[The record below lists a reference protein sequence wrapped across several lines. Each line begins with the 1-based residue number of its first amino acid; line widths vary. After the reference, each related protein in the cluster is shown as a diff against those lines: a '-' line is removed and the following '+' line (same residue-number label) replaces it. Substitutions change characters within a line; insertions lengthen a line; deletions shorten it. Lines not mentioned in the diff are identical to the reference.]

1 MKRFFVVF
9 LGVILMMS
17 ICLSSCAFGETEGP
31 EISEIES
38 LGETSFQ
45 SSVSDTLETTDSVS
59 EGASDSFNETTESE
73 SEIDSETSQEEESD
87 TVGETS
93 SETLSETGATDT
105 DTQNG
110 DESETVTETTTET
123 VTETTIETVHEY
135 VTEADSG
142 EGYEHII
149 LDRRFDLGFG
159 CEWNL
164 GKKYTL
170 DSGLKQGS
178 VTHYQDIGRPFYV
191 LPHGL
196 ATSGEAVNGL
206 IASSGLEDRVYWQFE
221 EGYKK
226 HFVDAE
232 GRAPFE
238 LQDHRLVVNS
248 IIARNDQNV
257 LRIEQYNDYLH
268 KIYPE
273 LYPESNPLLVKA
285 VESNREGKIVFSYN
299 SYNDISNAAYATSAQ
314 FAEDTWPHL
323 LLHQSFAEPVDLA
336 KYSSIEFS
344 MTVKVN
350 RADQI
355 NTWPQGESDRY
366 DQPLPPEGA
375 AVSPSESSL
384 QTYFFIRSKKAPYT
398 LGAFVG
404 ILLSSTNESV
414 RREHLGIE
422 QNGIDFYRIDLGNK
436 EGKRFGLRGKWLE
449 VGDET
454 TVTVDLI
461 EYLEF
466 VLTTRFDNGNPDSKW
481 YGVGV
486 DDVYLSFF
494 NVGYEYVGNWD
505 CEYELSDLWARGIID
520 TEFSENPENPENP
533 DIPETEKYDGNWHL
547 SVDEFGYG
555 TSISGES
562 GRIVGAATNNTVGST
577 ITGGEGSCPK
587 LVADHVHLRSGW
599 IAVDGYEI
607 KSFTCK
613 VYSADGSLLKSV
625 ALGFYEVDSG
635 VVDHV
640 MNNMGYGEGTSP
652 HRFNGNPNIIT
663 LGEYAEQTVTLVY
676 EVELVESE
684 YTVEMIRLEVAVP
697 KND

>member
-1 MKRFFVVF
+1 
-9 LGVILMMS
+9 MMS
-17 ICLSSCAFGETEGP
+17 PCLSACTFDESDRH
-31 EISEIES
+31 EISETELNESVASHKQGTEDSVESTTGANEDTTLTKAESVTETATIES
-38 LGETSFQ
+38 T
-45 SSVSDTLETTDSVS
+45 
-59 EGASDSFNETTESE
+59 ATESE
-73 SEIDSETSQEEESD
+73 ADSETETEIES
-87 TVGETS
+87 E
-93 SETLSETGATDT
+93 A
-105 DTQNG
+105 
-110 DESETVTETTTET
+110 ESETASP
-123 VTETTIETVHEY
+123 Y
-135 VTEADSG
+135 VTESDSG

-178 VTHYQDIGRPFYV
+178 VTQYQDIGKPFYV
-191 LPHGL
+191 LPLGL
-196 ATSGEAVNGL
+196 ATQGEGL
-206 IASSGLEDRVYWQFE
+206 DGFIAASGLEDKVYWQFE

-226 HFVDAE
+226 HFIDTE
-232 GRAPFE
+232 GKGPFE

-248 IIARNDQNV
+248 IIAQNDENG
-257 LRIEQYNDYLH
+257 LRIEQYNDYPH
-268 KIYPE
+268 MTYPDR
-273 LYPESNPLLVKA
+273 YPESDPLLVKS
-285 VESNREGKIVFSYN
+285 VDSNREGKIVFSYN
-299 SYNDISNAAYATSAQ
+299 SHNDISNAAYATSAQ

-355 NTWPQGESDRY
+355 NTWPQGESERY
-366 DQPLPPEGA
+366 DQPLPPAGA

-404 ILLSSTNESV
+404 IMMSSTNESV

-436 EGKRFGLRGKWLE
+436 ACKSFGLEGEWLE
-449 VGDET
+449 VGDKT
-454 TVTVDLI
+454 TVKVDLI
-461 EYLEF
+461 EYLEY
-466 VLTTRFDNGNPDSKW
+466 VLLHKFDNGNPDSKW

-486 DDVYLSFF
+486 DDIYLSFF

-505 CEYELSDLWARGIID
+505 CEYELSNLWARGILD
-520 TEFSENPENPENP
+520 TSNP
-533 DIPETEKYDGNWHL
+533 DTPGVDEFVGNWHL
-547 SVDEFGYG
+547 SADQLDYG
-555 TSISGES
+555 TQKSGES
-562 GRIVGAATNNTVGST
+562 GQIVAAATNNTVGST
-577 ITGGEGSCPK
+577 ITNGAGSHK
-587 LVADHVHLRSGW
+587 RITADSVHLKSGW

-613 VYSADGSLLKSV
+613 VYSADGDLLKSV
-625 ALGFYEVDSG
+625 SCGFYEADGG

-640 MNNMGYGEGTSP
+640 TNNMGYGEGTSP

-663 LGEYAEQTVTLVY
+663 LDEYAGQTVTIVY
-676 EVELVESE
+676 EVELAGAE
-684 YTVEMIRLEVAVP
+684 YTVEMIRMDVTVP
-697 KND
+697 VT